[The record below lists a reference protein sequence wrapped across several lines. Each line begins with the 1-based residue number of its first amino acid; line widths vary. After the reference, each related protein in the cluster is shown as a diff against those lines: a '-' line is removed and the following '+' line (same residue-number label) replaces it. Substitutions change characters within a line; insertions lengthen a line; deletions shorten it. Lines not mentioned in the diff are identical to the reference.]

1 MTHNKSIRQEVIELE
16 TYKSNYIQ
24 KNYVEGKVII
34 ITGASSGFGKLT
46 AKRAAEMGGKIV
58 LAARSEEKLKETVA
72 EIKAAGGEA
81 SYIVTDVAKKDD
93 VFAMAKFAVD
103 TYGRIDVLVNNA
115 GTMPLAFFSEH
126 EQALDKWEQCI
137 DISIKG
143 TIFGISAVYDQMIKQ
158 GQGQVI
164 NVSSIYANFPVAGA
178 GVYQVAKMG
187 VQYLAESLRSECQ
200 GKIKVTTIKP
210 TGFMK
215 TNLSSSV
222 VDQMAMMPAVAGPL
236 EILSNWVEEAP
247 LRPNF
252 HDINS
257 MTYNDPDP
265 QVLADN
271 IIYAI
276 NQPWGVSIGDLTVR
290 ASGESFDGIDQIRY

>member
-1 MTHNKSIRQEVIELE
+1 ME

-58 LAARSEEKLKETVA
+58 LAARSEEKLKETAA

-247 LRPNF
+247 LRPDF

-290 ASGESFDGIDQIRY
+290 ASGESFVI

>member
-1 MTHNKSIRQEVIELE
+1 ME

-164 NVSSIYANFPVAGA
+164 NISSIYANFPVAGA

-247 LRPNF
+247 LRPDF

-290 ASGESFDGIDQIRY
+290 ASGESFVI

>member
-1 MTHNKSIRQEVIELE
+1 ME

-143 TIFGISAVYDQMIKQ
+143 TIFGIAAVYDQMVKQ

-247 LRPNF
+247 LRPDF

-290 ASGESFDGIDQIRY
+290 ASGESFVI

>member
-1 MTHNKSIRQEVIELE
+1 ME

-222 VDQMAMMPAVAGPL
+222 VDQMAMMPAVEGPL

-247 LRPNF
+247 LRPDF

-290 ASGESFDGIDQIRY
+290 ASGESFVI

>member
-1 MTHNKSIRQEVIELE
+1 ME

-72 EIKAAGGEA
+72 EVKAAGGEA

-247 LRPNF
+247 LRPDF

-290 ASGESFDGIDQIRY
+290 ASGESFVI

>member
-1 MTHNKSIRQEVIELE
+1 ME

-187 VQYLAESLRSECQ
+187 VQYMAESLRSECQ

-247 LRPNF
+247 LRPDF

-290 ASGESFDGIDQIRY
+290 ASGESFVI

>member
-1 MTHNKSIRQEVIELE
+1 ME

-58 LAARSEEKLKETVA
+58 LAARSEERLKETVA

-247 LRPNF
+247 LRPDF

-290 ASGESFDGIDQIRY
+290 ASGESFVI

>member
-1 MTHNKSIRQEVIELE
+1 ME

-93 VFAMAKFAVD
+93 VFVMAKFAVD

-247 LRPNF
+247 LRPDF

-290 ASGESFDGIDQIRY
+290 ASGESFVI

>member
-1 MTHNKSIRQEVIELE
+1 ME

-200 GKIKVTTIKP
+200 SKIKVTTIKP

-247 LRPNF
+247 LRPDF

-290 ASGESFDGIDQIRY
+290 ASGESFVI

>member
-1 MTHNKSIRQEVIELE
+1 MENIANKVA
-16 TYKSNYIQ
+16 
-24 KNYVEGKVII
+24 V
-34 ITGASSGFGKLT
+34 ITGASSGLGAET
-46 AKRAAEMGGKIV
+46 ARHLVEAGAKVALGARRLDRLEA
-58 LAARSEEKLKETVA
+58 LARELGSDNATVFKVDVSEREQVQAFVDHAVA
-72 EIKAAGGEA
+72 
-81 SYIVTDVAKKDD
+81 T
-93 VFAMAKFAVD
+93 F
-103 TYGRIDVLVNNA
+103 GRIDVMINNA
-115 GTMPLAFFSEH
+115 GVMPLAFFADH
-126 EQALDKWEQCI
+126 AQAWRQWHRAI
-137 DISIKG
+137 DINIKG
-143 TIFGISAVYDQMIKQ
+143 VVNGISAVYDQMIKQ

-247 LRPNF
+247 LRPDF

-290 ASGESFDGIDQIRY
+290 ASGESFVI

>member
-1 MTHNKSIRQEVIELE
+1 ME

-215 TNLSSSV
+215 TNLSISV
-222 VDQMAMMPAVAGPL
+222 VDQIAMMPAVAGPL

-247 LRPNF
+247 LRPDF

-290 ASGESFDGIDQIRY
+290 ASGESFVI

>member
-1 MTHNKSIRQEVIELE
+1 ME

-178 GVYQVAKMG
+178 GVYQVAMMG

-247 LRPNF
+247 LRPDF

-290 ASGESFDGIDQIRY
+290 ALSFD

>member
-1 MTHNKSIRQEVIELE
+1 ME

-34 ITGASSGFGKLT
+34 ITGASRGFGKLT

-247 LRPNF
+247 LRPDF

-290 ASGESFDGIDQIRY
+290 ASGESFVI

>member
-1 MTHNKSIRQEVIELE
+1 ME

-34 ITGASSGFGKLT
+34 ITGAASGFGKLT

-247 LRPNF
+247 LRPDF

-290 ASGESFDGIDQIRY
+290 ASGESFVI

>member
-1 MTHNKSIRQEVIELE
+1 ME

-93 VFAMAKFAVD
+93 VFAMAEFAVD

-247 LRPNF
+247 LRPDF

-290 ASGESFDGIDQIRY
+290 ASGESFVI

>member
-1 MTHNKSIRQEVIELE
+1 ME

-247 LRPNF
+247 LRPDF

-290 ASGESFDGIDQIRY
+290 ASGESFVS

>member
-1 MTHNKSIRQEVIELE
+1 ME

-143 TIFGISAVYDQMIKQ
+143 TIFSISAVYDQMIKQ

-247 LRPNF
+247 LRPDF

-290 ASGESFDGIDQIRY
+290 ASGESFVI

>member
-222 VDQMAMMPAVAGPL
+222 VDQMAMMPAVAGPP

-247 LRPNF
+247 LRPDF

-290 ASGESFDGIDQIRY
+290 ASGESFVI

>member
-1 MTHNKSIRQEVIELE
+1 ME

-215 TNLSSSV
+215 TNLSRRV
-222 VDQMAMMPAVAGPL
+222 VDHMAMMPAVAGPL

-247 LRPNF
+247 LRPDF

-290 ASGESFDGIDQIRY
+290 ASGESFVI

>member
-1 MTHNKSIRQEVIELE
+1 ME

-247 LRPNF
+247 LRPDF

-271 IIYAI
+271 FIYAI

-290 ASGESFDGIDQIRY
+290 ASGESFVI

>member
-1 MTHNKSIRQEVIELE
+1 ME

-126 EQALDKWEQCI
+126 EQALDKWEQ
-137 DISIKG
+137 G

-247 LRPNF
+247 LRPDF

-290 ASGESFDGIDQIRY
+290 ASGESFVI

>member
-1 MTHNKSIRQEVIELE
+1 ME

-81 SYIVTDVAKKDD
+81 NYIVTDVAKKDD

-247 LRPNF
+247 LRPDF

-290 ASGESFDGIDQIRY
+290 ASGESFVI

>member
-1 MTHNKSIRQEVIELE
+1 ME

-215 TNLSSSV
+215 TNLSSGV

-247 LRPNF
+247 LRPDF

-290 ASGESFDGIDQIRY
+290 ASGESFVI

>member
-1 MTHNKSIRQEVIELE
+1 ME

-236 EILSNWVEEAP
+236 EILSNWLEEAP
-247 LRPNF
+247 LRPDF

-290 ASGESFDGIDQIRY
+290 ASGESFVI

>member
-1 MTHNKSIRQEVIELE
+1 ME

-143 TIFGISAVYDQMIKQ
+143 TVFGISAVYDQMIKQ

-247 LRPNF
+247 LRPDF

-290 ASGESFDGIDQIRY
+290 ASGESFVI

>member
-1 MTHNKSIRQEVIELE
+1 ME

-143 TIFGISAVYDQMIKQ
+143 TIFGISAVYDQIIKQ

-247 LRPNF
+247 LRPDF

-290 ASGESFDGIDQIRY
+290 ASGESFVI

>member
-1 MTHNKSIRQEVIELE
+1 ME

-178 GVYQVAKMG
+178 GVYQAAKMG

-247 LRPNF
+247 LRPDF

-290 ASGESFDGIDQIRY
+290 ASGESFVI

>member
-1 MTHNKSIRQEVIELE
+1 ME

-247 LRPNF
+247 LRPDF

-265 QVLADN
+265 QVLAEN

-290 ASGESFDGIDQIRY
+290 ASGESFVI

>member
-1 MTHNKSIRQEVIELE
+1 ME

-72 EIKAAGGEA
+72 EIKAAGGET

-247 LRPNF
+247 LRPDF

-290 ASGESFDGIDQIRY
+290 ASGESFVI

>member
-1 MTHNKSIRQEVIELE
+1 ME

-178 GVYQVAKMG
+178 GVY
-187 VQYLAESLRSECQ
+187 LSL
-200 GKIKVTTIKP
+200 IHI
-210 TGFMK
+210 
-215 TNLSSSV
+215 
-222 VDQMAMMPAVAGPL
+222 
-236 EILSNWVEEAP
+236 
-247 LRPNF
+247 
-252 HDINS
+252 
-257 MTYNDPDP
+257 
-265 QVLADN
+265 
-271 IIYAI
+271 
-276 NQPWGVSIGDLTVR
+276 
-290 ASGESFDGIDQIRY
+290 

>member
-1 MTHNKSIRQEVIELE
+1 ME

-143 TIFGISAVYDQMIKQ
+143 TIFGISADQMIKQ

-247 LRPNF
+247 LRPDF

-290 ASGESFDGIDQIRY
+290 ASGESFVI

>member
-1 MTHNKSIRQEVIELE
+1 MSRGLGDVYKRQ
-16 TYKSNYIQ
+16 
-24 KNYVEGKVII
+24 
-34 ITGASSGFGKLT
+34 
-46 AKRAAEMGGKIV
+46 
-58 LAARSEEKLKETVA
+58 
-72 EIKAAGGEA
+72 
-81 SYIVTDVAKKDD
+81 
-93 VFAMAKFAVD
+93 
-103 TYGRIDVLVNNA
+103 
-115 GTMPLAFFSEH
+115 
-126 EQALDKWEQCI
+126 
-137 DISIKG
+137 
-143 TIFGISAVYDQMIKQ
+143 
-158 GQGQVI
+158 
-164 NVSSIYANFPVAGA
+164 NFPVAGA

-247 LRPNF
+247 LRPDF

-290 ASGESFDGIDQIRY
+290 ASGESFVI

>member
-222 VDQMAMMPAVAGPL
+222 VDQMAMMPAVADPL

-247 LRPNF
+247 LRPDF

-290 ASGESFDGIDQIRY
+290 ASGESFVI